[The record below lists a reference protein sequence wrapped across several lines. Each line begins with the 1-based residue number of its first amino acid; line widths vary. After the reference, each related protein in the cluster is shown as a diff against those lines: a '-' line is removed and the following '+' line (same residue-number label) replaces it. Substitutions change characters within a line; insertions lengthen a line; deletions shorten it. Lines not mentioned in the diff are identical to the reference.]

1 MQVSYH
7 PDYFTPLPEGHPF
20 PMGKFPA
27 LHRILLA
34 EGLIRLADVVAPTE
48 AAWEDLR
55 LVHDETYLSALATG
69 LLDRSAE
76 RRLGVPWS
84 PGLIRRARL
93 AVQGT
98 ISATRMAL
106 RDGIAANLAGG
117 THHAFPDHGEG
128 FCALNDVAIA
138 IRVLLRDGAIR
149 RALVVDLDVH
159 QGNGTAAIFEHD
171 PRIFTF
177 SMHGERNYPWHK
189 MRSSR
194 DVGLP
199 DRMGDD
205 AYLAAL
211 ESHLPEVIRAAQPD
225 LAFYLAGVDLVT
237 GDRFGRLSLTR
248 EGVRRRDR
256 VVLEALR
263 GANIPVALVVSGGY
277 AKTADLTADLHAM
290 AHREA
295 AAVFHVASRPF
306 FSSA

>member
-1 MQVSYH
+1 MLVSYH
-7 PDYFTPLPEGHPF
+7 SDYFTPLPEGHPF

-34 EGLIRLADVVAPTE
+34 EGLIRPADVVAPQE
-48 AAWEDLR
+48 ASWEDLR
-55 LVHDETYLSALATG
+55 LVHHNEYLSALATG
-69 LLDRSAE
+69 LLDHAAE

-98 ISATRMAL
+98 INAARLAL

-138 IRVLLRDGAIR
+138 IRALLRDGDIR

-159 QGNGTAAIFEHD
+159 QGNGTAAIFAGD
-171 PRIFTF
+171 PRVFAF

-189 MRSSR
+189 MTSSR

-205 AYLAAL
+205 AYLASL
-211 ESHLPEVIRAAQPD
+211 ETHLPEVIRLARPD
-225 LAFYLAGVDLVT
+225 LAFYLAGVDLVA

-248 EGVRRRDR
+248 DGVRRRDR
-256 VVLEALR
+256 LVLEALR
-263 GANIPVALVVSGGY
+263 AAGIPVTLVMSGGY
-277 AKTADLTADLHAM
+277 AKTPDLTADLHAM

-295 AAVFHVASRPF
+295 AAVYSHPF
-306 FSSA
+306 FPSA